1 MNELGEFNVPEPFDP
16 DANRAAAYASLRAT
30 EVRSLGDGSSI
41 GQGAPTIQVPC
52 GICSAMFTP
61 GKHRKKYCS
70 DKFRKEAR
78 LRSWRR
84 QWAERKKRK
93 WEKS

>member
-30 EVRSLGDGSSI
+30 EVRSLGQDE
-41 GQGAPTIQVPC
+41 PTVQVAC
-52 GICSAMFTP
+52 GICGEKFVPTRY
-61 GKHRKKYCS
+61 RKKYCS
-70 DKFRKEAR
+70 DKCRKEAR

-84 QWAERKKRK
+84 QWSERKRKR
-93 WEKS
+93 